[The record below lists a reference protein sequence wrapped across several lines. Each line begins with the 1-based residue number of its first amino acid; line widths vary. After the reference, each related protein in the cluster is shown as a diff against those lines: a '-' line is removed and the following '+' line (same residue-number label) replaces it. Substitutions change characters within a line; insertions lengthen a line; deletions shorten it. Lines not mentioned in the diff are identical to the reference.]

1 MTDKFLI
8 LILGLILLAGALI
21 VFVSGDEIGGT
32 DISLSNPPP
41 TSTSASAA
49 DTLNP

>member
-32 DISLSNPPP
+32 NISLSYPPSQ
-41 TSTSASAA
+41 STSASAI

>member
-21 VFVSGDEIGGT
+21 VFMSGDEIGGT
-32 DISLSNPPP
+32 DISLSYPPSA
-41 TSTSASAA
+41 STSASAA
-49 DTLNP
+49 DSLDP